1 MPVVKKIFTG
11 GINSDDASY
20 LVDPKEYLNAV
31 NARFITSESGEVGK
45 VMPVEGTTLKAQTI
59 NSVGTTIPFVLP
71 AGTNQVI
78 GAVEDATKRRVV
90 WFVWNSLGSHAV
102 YCYDAD
108 TDRVYKVLE
117 DVDVTGGLNFQQ
129 AKFIHSCSIVY
140 GILYWTDNNS
150 QPRRINI
157 EAGIVTHH
165 PTFVTS
171 QAPYTTPMDQSI
183 ITVIRPQP
191 TYPMTVAYA
200 ADANLKLVADG
211 FQGAYR
217 FGYRDKEY
225 STFSMFSRASLPIV
239 GLSVFTGYL
248 TFTIPLTQKIA
259 QDVQIIEAAVKFPGS
274 KMFIQKRWDKSNA
287 TDAAAIAAH
296 NAGTTA
302 LSFNF
307 YADSVGVAVDDATA
321 FKAYDDVP
329 IVAATMDVA
338 KDRLF
343 FANTI
348 NGYKM
353 PDATP
358 SGFGTLLGSA
368 LPVPIDGARVM
379 KSGSTYKLGIV
390 YYDEFGRS
398 SGVVAGPTL
407 TVPFHGDQGP
417 WYGNSTWTFLNTTS
431 AIPLWAKHYSI
442 VRTKSKKC
450 TTFLQF
456 RVPEWKYVTKDTNGA
471 FVFSATPPTNT
482 SDIYGIGLKASTLY
496 NTGYGYSFTDGDL
509 VQVAGTSAT
518 YILNVLNQYSDF
530 IIVEYNANLG
540 TPTQAE
546 IYTPVPATSVEYY
559 YEVGQK
565 YDILN
570 PGTPSRSFA
579 VTSGPINGDVYLKS
593 RTYVFGATPVTK
605 YYEVMNM
612 VDQNWQ
618 SWYTDAGRG
627 MTEIFTRIER
637 QPTNICFSE
646 PFTIGVNGLST
657 FNALD
662 ANILPN
668 ELDSIQRI
676 ITTSKVESQG
686 GVLLV
691 IGEQE
696 TASQYIGE
704 SQVFDNTGSSFLAK
718 SSGVLGNLN
727 VLKGSYGTLHPESV
741 FGFGEEVVF
750 FDVNKGCVVRY
761 SVNGLTPISDN
772 KMRKYWRKV
781 GQDIMGYYKDPT
793 VHNQMNPNTPMK
805 VLGMVDPF
813 NNEYLMYTP
822 NMSTTSKSGY
832 IQDIT
837 NICTLYNYEFPVGA
851 TSMLYTLPLVPGTMY
866 YFDTLWRETTV
877 TYNGQDLFTNPYF
890 IAVPGVNQ
898 ILISSPTQFSGD
910 FTLCDVMKSYYDTY
924 DGNGGIVSFSID
936 IDKWV
941 TKYSY
946 IPEWMC
952 NIVNR
957 LASFK
962 NGNLYI
968 HNGAYN
974 SFYGSAADTIMVG
987 MHNDNGNSIK
997 VYDSVAV
1004 EGDAPRMVHFKTE
1017 DPNVQS
1023 TNVLSSE
1030 FVDKEGVKYSPI
1042 LRDRLSPNVTGTYDQ
1057 KMWKGDKL
1065 RGEVCKFTVVY
1076 SPAGNAT
1083 ELEFVNIGFNG
1094 SNGQTV

>member
-59 NSVGTTIPFVLP
+59 NSIGTTIPFVLP

-90 WFVWNSLGSHAV
+90 WFVWNSLGSHAI

-108 TDRVYKVLE
+108 TDRVYRVLE
-117 DVDVTGGLNFQQ
+117 NADVTGGLNFLKT
-129 AKFIHSCSIVY
+129 KFIHSCSIVY

-165 PTFVTS
+165 PTFVTTQS
-171 QAPYTTPMDQSI
+171 SYTTPMDQSI

-191 TYPMTVAYA
+191 VYPMTVAYV
-200 ADANLKLVADG
+200 ADINLKLVTDG
-211 FQGAYR
+211 FQSAYR

-225 STFSMFSRASLPIV
+225 STFSMFSRASLPTV

-248 TFTIPLTQKIA
+248 TFTIPFSQKVA

-287 TDAAAIAAH
+287 TDAAAIIAH

-302 LSFNF
+302 LSFSF
-307 YADSVGVAVDDATA
+307 YADSVGEAVDDATT

-338 KDRLF
+338 NDRLF

-348 NGYKM
+348 NGYQM
-353 PDATP
+353 PNEVP
-358 SGFGTLLGSA
+358 LGFGTTLGAA

-407 TVPFHGDQGP
+407 SVPFHGDQGP
-417 WYGNSTWTFLNTTS
+417 WYGNSSWSFLNTGS
-431 AIPLWAKHYSI
+431 AIPLWAKYYSI

-456 RVPEWKYVTKDTNGA
+456 RVPEFKYVTKDTSGA
-471 FVFSATPPTNT
+471 FVFNTTPPTNT
-482 SDIYGIGLKASTLY
+482 SDIYGIGLRASTLY
-496 NTGYGYSFTDGDL
+496 NTGYGYSFTEGDL
-509 VQVAGTSAT
+509 AQVAGTSAT
-518 YILNVLNQYSDF
+518 YTLNILNQYSDF
-530 IIVEYNANLG
+530 IIVEYNSNLG

-546 IYTPVPATSVEYY
+546 IYTPVTNTAVEYY
-559 YEVGQK
+559 YEIGQK
-565 YDILN
+565 YDVLN
-570 PGTPSRSFA
+570 PGTPSRSFS
-579 VTSGPINGDVYLKS
+579 TITGPINGDVYLKS

-627 MTEIFTRIER
+627 LTEIFTKIER
-637 QPTNICFSE
+637 QPTNICFSA
-646 PFTIGVNGLST
+646 PFTIGVNGLSS
-657 FNALD
+657 FNSLD

-668 ELDSIQRI
+668 ELDSIQKI
-676 ITTSKVESQG
+676 INTSKVESQG
-686 GVLLV
+686 GVLLI

-696 TASQYIGE
+696 TASQYVGE
-704 SQVFDNTGSSFLAK
+704 SQLFDNTGSSFIAK
-718 SSGVLGNLN
+718 SSGVLGNIN
-727 VLKGSYGTLHPESV
+727 MLKGSYGTLHPESV

-750 FDVNKGCVVRY
+750 FDVNKGSVVRY
-761 SVNGLTPISDN
+761 SSNGLTPISDN
-772 KMRKYWRKV
+772 KMRKYWRNV
-781 GQDIMGYYKDPT
+781 GQDIIGYYKDPT
-793 VHNQMNPNTPMK
+793 VHNQMNPDSPMK

-822 NMSTTSKSGY
+822 NMSTTSKAGY
-832 IQDIT
+832 IQDVT
-837 NICTLYNYEFPVGA
+837 NICTVYTYEFPLGA

-866 YFDTLWRETTV
+866 YFDTLWRETVV
-877 TYNGQDLFTNPYF
+877 TYNGQNLFDNPYF
-890 IAVPGVNQ
+890 IAVPGVTQ
-898 ILISSPTQFSGD
+898 ILISSNTQFGGE

-924 DGNGGIVSFSID
+924 DGNGGVVSFSAD

-946 IPEWMC
+946 TPEWMC
-952 NIVNR
+952 NIINR

-987 MHNDNGNSIK
+987 MHNDNGNNIK
-997 VYDSVAV
+997 VYDSVAI
-1004 EGDAPRMVHFKTE
+1004 EGDAPRMIHFRTE

-1023 TNVLSSE
+1023 TNMLSNE
-1030 FVDKEGVKYSPI
+1030 FVNKEGVKYSPI
-1042 LRDRLSPNVTGTYDQ
+1042 LRDRLSPNTTGTYDQ

-1065 RGEVCKFTVVY
+1065 RGEVCKFTVIY
-1076 SPAGNAT
+1076 SPAGSAK